1 MNSSRHLIISLTA
14 LCLIVITGTI
24 GYMMIEG
31 WEPFDGLY
39 MTIITLTTVGY
50 GEVHR
55 ISRIGRIFTMILIVV
70 GGGLN
75 LYVTAALVQFFVEGR
90 IRLIM
95 GRRRLDRKIKTMK
108 NHYIICGY
116 GRIGK
121 VLCQNLPKRPRDV
134 VVIEKSEDL
143 IRAMEAD
150 RVPYICDDASKEH
163 VLIQAGI
170 KEAKALVAALATDI
184 DNVFLVLTA
193 RQLNPNIFIMARS
206 SHHDTKQ
213 KLIAAGADR
222 VESPYEIGAV
232 RMAMRLSRPNVT
244 TFLDYAL
251 GESENKIQM
260 DEIVVNSNSPLI
272 GLSLKDSGIRQEFDI
287 MVIAIKKIDG
297 SMHFNPS
304 FETVF
309 ESGDTIIAV
318 GIDDNLL
325 RFEQVLAA
333 PGSRGK

>member
-1 MNSSRHLIISLTA
+1 MLL
-14 LCLIVITGTI
+14 
-24 GYMMIEG
+24 EG
-31 WEPFDGLY
+31 WEAFDGFY

-55 ISRIGRIFTMILIVV
+55 VSKLGRIFTIFLIIV

-90 IRLIM
+90 IRAIM
-95 GRRRLDRKIKTMK
+95 GRRRLNRKISSMK

-116 GRIGK
+116 GRIGR
-121 VLCQNLPKRPRDV
+121 VLCQNLSKKPKDV
-134 VVIEKSEDL
+134 VVIEKSEEL
-143 IRAMEAD
+143 VGVMESD

-170 KEAKALVAALATDI
+170 KDAKALVAALATDI

-193 RQLNPNIFIMARS
+193 RQLNPDIFIMARS
-206 SHHDTKQ
+206 SHHDTRQ
-213 KLIAAGADR
+213 KLMAAGADR

-244 TFLDYAL
+244 TFLDYTL
-251 GESENKIQM
+251 GETDNKIQM
-260 DEIVVNSNSPLI
+260 DEIVVTSSSPLI
-272 GLSLKDSGIRQEFDI
+272 GLTLKDSGIRQKFDI
-287 MVIAIKKIDG
+287 MVIAIKKTDG
-297 SMHFNPS
+297 SMDFNPS

-325 RFEQVLAA
+325 RFEKILAA
-333 PGSRGK
+333 PE

>member
-1 MNSSRHLIISLTA
+1 MNSFRHLIISLSA
-14 LCLIVITGTI
+14 LCLIVVTGTV
-24 GYMMIEG
+24 GYMLLEG
-31 WEPFDGLY
+31 WEAFDGFY

-55 ISRIGRIFTMILIVV
+55 VSKLGRIFTIFLIIV

-90 IRLIM
+90 IRAIM
-95 GRRRLDRKIKTMK
+95 GRRRLNRKISSMK

-116 GRIGK
+116 GRIGR
-121 VLCQNLPKRPRDV
+121 VLCQNLSKKPKDV
-134 VVIEKSEDL
+134 VVIEKSEEL
-143 IRAMEAD
+143 VSVMESD

-193 RQLNPNIFIMARS
+193 RQLNPDIFIMARS
-206 SHHDTKQ
+206 SHHDTRQ
-213 KLIAAGADR
+213 KLMAAGADR

-244 TFLDYAL
+244 TFLDYTL
-251 GESENKIQM
+251 GETDNKIQM
-260 DEIVVNSNSPLI
+260 DEIVVTSSSPLI
-272 GLSLKDSGIRQEFDI
+272 GLTLKDSGIRQKFDI
-287 MVIAIKKIDG
+287 MVIAIKKTDG
-297 SMHFNPS
+297 SMDFNPS

-325 RFEQVLAA
+325 RFEKILAA
-333 PGSRGK
+333 PTD

>member
-1 MNSSRHLIISLTA
+1 MNSSRHLVIAFSA
-14 LCLIVITGTI
+14 LCLVVVTGTL
-24 GYMMIEG
+24 GYMIIED
-31 WEPFDGLY
+31 WEAFDGLY

-55 ISRIGRIFTMILIVV
+55 VSRAGRIFTMFMIVV

-90 IRLIM
+90 IRAIM
-95 GRRRLDRKIKTMK
+95 GRRRLDRKIKKMK

-116 GRIGK
+116 GRIGR
-121 VLCQNLPKRPRDV
+121 VLCQNLSKRPKGV
-134 VVIEKSEDL
+134 VVIEKNSEL
-143 IRAMEAD
+143 IHAMEKD

-163 VLIQAGI
+163 VLLQAGI
-170 KEAKALVAALATDI
+170 KEAKALVAVLATDI

-193 RQLNPNIFIMARS
+193 RQLNPDIFIMARS
-206 SHHDTKQ
+206 SHHDTRQ
-213 KLIAAGADR
+213 KLMAAGANR

-251 GESENKIQM
+251 EKTDNRIQM
-260 DEIVVNSNSPLI
+260 DEIAVSSNSPLI
-272 GLSLKDSGIRQEFDI
+272 GQTLKDSGIRQQFNI
-287 MVIAIKKIDG
+287 MIIAVKKEDG
-297 SMHFNPS
+297 SMKFNPS

-309 ESGDTIIAV
+309 ESGDTVIVV
-318 GIDDNLL
+318 GDDDNLA
-325 RFEQVLAA
+325 RFEKTLAA
-333 PGSRGK
+333 PDGI

>member
-1 MNSSRHLIISLTA
+1 MLL
-14 LCLIVITGTI
+14 
-24 GYMMIEG
+24 EG
-31 WEPFDGLY
+31 WEAFDGFY

-55 ISRIGRIFTMILIVV
+55 VSKLGRIFTIFLIIV

-90 IRLIM
+90 IRAIM
-95 GRRRLDRKIKTMK
+95 GRRRLNRKISSMK

-116 GRIGK
+116 GRIGR
-121 VLCQNLPKRPRDV
+121 VLCQNLSKKPKDV
-134 VVIEKSEDL
+134 VVIEKSEEL
-143 IRAMEAD
+143 VSVMESD

-193 RQLNPNIFIMARS
+193 RQLNPDIFIMARS
-206 SHHDTKQ
+206 SHHDTRQ
-213 KLIAAGADR
+213 KLMAAGADR

-244 TFLDYAL
+244 TFLDYTL
-251 GESENKIQM
+251 GETDNKIQM
-260 DEIVVNSNSPLI
+260 DEIVVTSSSPLI
-272 GLSLKDSGIRQEFDI
+272 GLTLKDSGIRQKFDI
-287 MVIAIKKIDG
+287 MVIAIKKTDG
-297 SMHFNPS
+297 SMDFNPS

-325 RFEQVLAA
+325 RFEKILAA
-333 PGSRGK
+333 PE

>member
-1 MNSSRHLIISLTA
+1 VNSSRHLIISLTA
-14 LCLIVITGTI
+14 LCLIVLIGTA
-24 GYMMIEG
+24 GYMAIEG

-55 ISRIGRIFTMILIVV
+55 ITKTGRVFTIFLIVV

-95 GRRRLDRKIKTMK
+95 GRRRIDRKIKIMK

-116 GRIGK
+116 GRIGR
-121 VLCQNLPKRPRDV
+121 VLCQNLSKKPKNV
-134 VVIEKSEDL
+134 VVIEKSQDL
-143 IRAMEAD
+143 IPTMEKD
-150 RVPYICDDASKEH
+150 RVPYISDDASKEH

-193 RQLNPNIFIMARS
+193 RQLNPDIFIMARS
-206 SHHDTKQ
+206 SHHDTRQ
-213 KLIAAGADR
+213 KLFAAGANR

-232 RMAMRLSRPNVT
+232 RMAMRLTRPNVT
-244 TFLDYAL
+244 SFLDYAL
-251 GESENKIQM
+251 GETDKRIQM
-260 DEIVVNSNSPLI
+260 DEIVVTSHSPLI
-272 GLSLKDSGIRQEFDI
+272 GQTLKDSGIRQQFDI
-287 MVIAIKKIDG
+287 MIIAIQKEDG
-297 SMHFNPS
+297 RMLFNPS
-304 FETVF
+304 FESVF
-309 ESGDTIIAV
+309 ESGDTVIAV
-318 GIDDNLL
+318 GVDDNLS
-325 RFEQVLAA
+325 RFEKVLAA
-333 PGSRGK
+333 PINK